1 MTTVET
7 VAYGLAG
14 LLLLV
19 SLPLFAALA
28 RTDASH
34 RPLEASAEAETSP
47 PSPAKRVPRQTVLL
61 QVCLA
66 AAALALFAGLASR
79 AGVGRRW
86 PFGTPFEFALA
97 CSGCGLLVCLL
108 LLRYAQVAEV
118 GAFAVAPSLALLLHA
133 FLIQPQSARAIQPTN
148 PVMAGAFFVVH
159 TALSALAFAALG
171 VAGGSA
177 AGCLMRPAI
186 KAAGLVDRAM
196 DLAYVTVSLA
206 IIAGAMWGERA
217 WGEYWSWS
225 AKEVWTLI
233 TWFICTLYQHVRSR
247 RGWRGARAMV
257 VVVLALAAAAMTLL
271 GTPALV
277 RWTRLHSLR
286 IY

>member
-1 MTTVET
+1 
-7 VAYGLAG
+7 
-14 LLLLV
+14 
-19 SLPLFAALA
+19 LPLFAALA

-47 PSPAKRVPRQTVLL
+47 PSPARRVPRQTVLL
-61 QVCLA
+61 QVSLA

-79 AGVGRRW
+79 GAVSRRW

-97 CSGCGLLVCLL
+97 CSGCGLLTYLL
-108 LLRYAQVAEV
+108 LLRTTHAAAV
-118 GAFAVAPSLALLLHA
+118 GPLAVAPFLALLLHA

-148 PVMAGAFFVVH
+148 PVMTGSLFVLH
-159 TALSALAFAALG
+159 TALSALAFGALG

-177 AGCLMRPAI
+177 AGCLIRPA
-186 KAAGLVDRAM
+186 ARAGALVDRAM
-196 DLAYVTVSLA
+196 DLAYVTLSLA

-233 TWFICTLYQHVRSR
+233 TWLICTLYQHVRCR
-247 RGWRGARAMV
+247 RGWPGARAMAM
-257 VVVLALAAAAMTLL
+257 VVLALAAAAITLL

-277 RWTRLHSLR
+277 RWTRLQSLR